1 MEAKQIGLSEE
12 LKVLAKKIDD
22 VKRDNWSLSDESIE
36 AYLIGKDTGKEHFV
50 NSVVESYVEK
60 LNKIQ
65 DSVESIYD
73 KLNKNNVECQKA
85 FLRMNPLN
93 FTVVFIIP
101 HKDFHDKVKRKLC
114 YTTSIDERRNIN
126 DNDVLTTFRF
136 TCEDNL
142 NTENLRLNGYNATF
156 G

>member
-1 MEAKQIGLSEE
+1 MVTKQLGLSEE

-22 VKRDNWSLSDESIE
+22 VKRKNWSLTDESIE
-36 AYLIGKDTGKEHFV
+36 AYLIGKDKDKENFV

-60 LNKIQ
+60 LNKVQ
-65 DSVESIYD
+65 DSVESIYF
-73 KLNKNNVECQKA
+73 KLNKNSVECKKA
-85 FLRMNPLN
+85 YLRMNPLN
-93 FTVVFIIP
+93 FTVVFVIP
-101 HKDFHDKVKRKLC
+101 HQDFHDRVKRKIC
-114 YTTSIDERRNIN
+114 YSTSKDERMNIN

-142 NTENLRLNGYNATF
+142 DAENLRLNGYNATF